1 MTRLVSVSDFVTTII
16 PDYDWLIPGYFPKP
30 GILMLLGEPRAGKS
44 FLALQLALSLAQ
56 GRQLLPTTRNTQIK
70 PKKVLYFY
78 FDKTG
83 VFVFQD
89 RLKSLQASGV
99 NLTGSL
105 YVIDPRDKL
114 PVINLL
120 NPGTYQYFDEII
132 TEANP
137 DVVVFDVLREFH
149 NADENESTQ
158 MKVIGDII
166 ANLCSGL
173 GIILVH
179 HTKKLDYPG
188 RTGPVRNIEASRGS
202 NYIVGKADSTWL
214 IHGGYLNIE
223 SNFAPEIRFKLLRQ
237 SNGLWVL
244 A

>member
-1 MTRLVSVSDFVTTII
+1 MSDFAHTVM
-16 PDYDWLIPGYFPKP
+16 PEHEWLIPGYLPKP
-30 GILMLLGEPRAGKS
+30 GVLMILGEPRAGKS

-56 GRQLLPTTRNTQIK
+56 GIQLLPIARTAHIK

-89 RLKSLQASGV
+89 RLKSLQLSGV
-99 NLTGSL
+99 NINGPL

-120 NPGTYQYFDEII
+120 NPECYRYFSDTIA
-132 TEANP
+132 EAQP

-149 NADENESTQ
+149 NADENESTE

-166 ANLCSGL
+166 AKLCEHL

-188 RTGPVRNIEASRGS
+188 RTAPVRNIEASRGS

-214 IHGGYLNIE
+214 IHDGYLKVE
-223 SNFAPEIRFKLLRQ
+223 SNFAPEVRFKLLRQ
-237 SNGLWVL
+237 SNGFWVL

>member
-1 MTRLVSVSDFVTTII
+1 MPRVLSVSDFASTVM
-16 PDYDWLIPGYFPKP
+16 PDHEWLIPGYFPKP
-30 GILMLLGEPRAGKS
+30 GVLMILGEPRAGKS
-44 FLALQLALSLAQ
+44 FLALQLAFALAQ
-56 GRQLLPTTRNTQIK
+56 GSQLLPVAKVAHIK

-89 RLKSLQASGV
+89 RLKLLQASGV
-99 NLTGSL
+99 NLTGPL
-105 YVIDPRDKL
+105 YVIDPRDKA

-120 NPGTYQYFDEII
+120 NKETYSYFNEVI
-132 TEANP
+132 TNVEP

-149 NADENESTQ
+149 NADENESTE
-158 MKVIGDII
+158 MKIVGDII
-166 ANLCSGL
+166 ANLCCGL

-214 IHGGYLNIE
+214 LHGGYLNIE

-237 SNGLWVL
+237 SNGFWVL